1 MEPRQRLVKV
11 FFDTTVLFAAL
22 NEENRDHE
30 ASLTA
35 FLGTEKGQGF
45 CGGHSLAEFY
55 SVATRIPAKSRLSG
69 DQVLLFF
76 ESIRE
81 RLTIITLTA
90 EEYFDTVI
98 EAAENG
104 IVGGLIYDM
113 LLARC
118 AVKAGADILYTI
130 NVKHFAQ
137 LGPDISSR
145 IRLPGRESD
154 PL

>member
-1 MEPRQRLVKV
+1 MEPRQRFVKA
-11 FFDTTVLFAAL
+11 FFDTSVLLAAL
-22 NEENRDHE
+22 SEENRDHE

-35 FLGTEKGQGF
+35 FLSTEKGQGF

-55 SVATRIPAKSRLSG
+55 SVATRFPAKSRLSA

-98 EAAENG
+98 QAAEKG

-137 LGPDISSR
+137 LGPDISR
-145 IRLPGRESD
+145 RLKSP
-154 PL
+154 